1 MLLLLFSSIYGKL
14 IKFGFFSNDFHI
26 KKESYKNNIF
36 ETVVSNPFD
45 GITSAPVAGGAAAG
59 HDPFGIQNLKAPK
72 SDTLPEPPKM
82 PEVADASPPSN
93 NEPSAAGGEGNGGE
107 GVFAVPAALEA
118 TVLPKDEIAE
128 EKAEEAV
135 PRNAEEKAEHERNK
149 KEEPKTQEEK
159 KVEKEEEKKVEA
171 KKEEVKKVEVVVPVV
186 EEIKKADL
194 PVVVLDE
201 EKKKE

>member
-1 MLLLLFSSIYGKL
+1 MC
-14 IKFGFFSNDFHI
+14 SNDFHI

-36 ETVVSNPFD
+36 ETVASNPFD

-82 PEVADASPPSN
+82 PEVADASPNN
-93 NEPSAAGGEGNGGE
+93 NEPSAAGGEGHGGE

-159 KVEKEEEKKVEA
+159 KEEKKVE
-171 KKEEVKKVEVVVPVV
+171 EEKVEEKKVEEKKEDKKAEVVAPVA
-186 EEIKKADL
+186 EEVKKADL
-194 PVVVLDE
+194 PVVVIDE